1 MTSRGRVEDKLE
13 WVFKLYD
20 IDGSGSVDRNEM
32 TKVVSA
38 IVSMNGPI
46 DEKDVETRVEKLF
59 KLMDTVCKDVYYGI
73 YPRNFEGNLLIFSRN
88 VYSLLNNQFRTTM
101 VK

>member
-38 IVSMNGPI
+38 IVSMNGPL
-46 DEKDVETRVEKLF
+46 DEKDVENRVEQLF
-59 KLMDTVCKDVYYGI
+59 KLMDTVCKDVYYLI
-73 YPRNFEGNLLIFSRN
+73 YPRNLRKYIDIFKMFT
-88 VYSLLNNQFRTTM
+88 V
-101 VK
+101 

>member
-59 KLMDTVCKDVYYGI
+59 KLMDTVCEYVYYWI
-73 YPRNFEGNLLIFSRN
+73 YHTYILEILKEI
-88 VYSLLNNQFRTTM
+88 Y
-101 VK
+101 